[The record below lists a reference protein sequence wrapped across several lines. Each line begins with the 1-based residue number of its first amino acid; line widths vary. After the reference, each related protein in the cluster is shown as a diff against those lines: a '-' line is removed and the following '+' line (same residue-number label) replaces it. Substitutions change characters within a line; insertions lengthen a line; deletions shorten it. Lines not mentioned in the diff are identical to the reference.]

1 MDIGYI
7 GVAAAFA
14 LSAFGSALGV
24 GFSGPG
30 AIGGWKRCYAEN
42 KPAPFVFIV
51 YVAAPITQTFYGF
64 ILMGAIRDAT
74 AADPLAK
81 LAVGVLSGF
90 AIGISAIWQGIIGA
104 SAADAHAETGKGAAN
119 NIVTLG
125 IIESVAIFIMA
136 LMLLTINSL
145 GPVAPKP

>member
-30 AIGGWKRCYAEN
+30 AVGAWKRCYAEN

-51 YVAAPITQTFYGF
+51 YIAAPITQTFYGF
-64 ILMGAIRDAT
+64 ILMGAIRDAQ
-74 AADPLAK
+74 ADPLAK

-90 AIGISAIWQGIIGA
+90 VIGISAIWQGIIGA
-104 SAADAHAETGKGAAN
+104 ASADSHAETGKGAAN
-119 NIVTLG
+119 HIMALG
-125 IIESVAIFIMA
+125 IIESVAIFTMA
-136 LMLLTINSL
+136 LMLLTINTL
-145 GPVAPKP
+145 KH

>member
-14 LSAFGSALGV
+14 LSALGSALGV

-30 AIGGWKRCYAEN
+30 AIGAWKRCYAEN
-42 KPAPFVFIV
+42 KPAPFMFIV
-51 YVAAPITQTFYGF
+51 YIAAPITQTFYGF
-64 ILMGAIRDAT
+64 ILMGAIRDSG
-74 AADPLAK
+74 ADPIAK
-81 LAVGVLSGF
+81 LAVGILAGI

-119 NIVTLG
+119 YIVTLG
-125 IIESVAIFIMA
+125 VIESVAIFVMA
-136 LMLLTINSL
+136 LMLLTIKTL
-145 GPVAPKP
+145 VPHQ